1 MKGKKNQGLE
11 KRRQIDHTVQRL
23 KLCWGPPSSVRVDL
37 WNMGHSSDKQSWS
50 LLWSLDPQRLVWLQ
64 LISNTIIPLKAIAA
78 SVPLHS
84 VMSAQRLQPLR
95 RCDSTEVGDRWVAPA
110 RASPEVSRSLSLW
123 GSPATG
129 HLLPAF
135 PSLFIS
141 GRHAIPLPVK
151 VPPLPP
157 PHLHPSSAEFGT
169 APPNLA
175 PTSAA

>member
-1 MKGKKNQGLE
+1 
-11 KRRQIDHTVQRL
+11 
-23 KLCWGPPSSVRVDL
+23 
-37 WNMGHSSDKQSWS
+37 MGHRSDKQSWS
-50 LLWSLDPQRLVWLQ
+50 LLWLLVLQRLVWPQ
-64 LISNTIIPLKAIAA
+64 LINNAIIPLKAMAV

-84 VMSAQRLQPLR
+84 VMSAERLQPLR

-123 GSPATG
+123 GSPAAG

-151 VPPLPP
+151 APPLPP
-157 PHLHPSSAEFGT
+157 PHLHPPPPLSLARLLQSLRQCWLPGPRRAES
-169 APPNLA
+169 APPR
-175 PTSAA
+175 PGHVTSHFRGLP